1 MRSFREVTRNI
12 KGPNKRKRL
21 QAGKIL
27 DKRLK
32 TTPTNSLSSSQHTD
46 PKGIQG
52 SEADLPRAVVSNF
65 VFPVPEK

>member
-1 MRSFREVTRNI
+1 MRSFREVTKKV

-27 DKRLK
+27 HQRLK
-32 TTPTNSLSSSQHTD
+32 MTPINSLTSNRHPD

-52 SEADLPRAVVSNF
+52 SESDLTRNVASNF
-65 VFPVPEK
+65 VFPVPD